1 MSNEIEDNYEY
12 KSRVAN
18 ERRRQTQA
26 YSGLGK
32 LPPQATDLEECVLG
46 AIMLDKEAMFQVN
59 DFLMADHFYKD
70 NHQKIFKAIQT
81 LSVNNDPIDIKTV
94 TQTLRKS
101 GELELIGGAYYI
113 TELTSHVTSGANIGY
128 HARIVYEKYLSR
140 EAIRVGTEM
149 VQSGYEDTSDVH
161 ELLESTQLNLMK
173 LTNFTTSQQSSHIGE
188 MITAGLIELEKP
200 ATNGLTGV
208 GTGFIHVN
216 NFTAGWQKGELTILA
231 ARPAMGKA
239 QPLDAG
245 VLTPIGF
252 CKIGELT
259 VGDTICNSECG
270 TQKVT
275 GVFPQGIKQTYLVK
289 FNDGTET
296 RCCDEHLWLTYSRHE
311 RKFKQE
317 PTVKNLKEI
326 RESLITGSDN
336 RKNHSVDFVSP
347 VFFSRQELL
356 IHPYVMGVLLGDACL
371 KNMNIANPELDV
383 IRRMEALLP
392 DGTIIKRR
400 RGGSCP
406 TFGFLNKK
414 FTGKKCSLELLVEK
428 YGLGGKN
435 SPDKIIPPEYLRNSF
450 ENRLELLRGLLDTD
464 GYVVDRHCIEFST
477 TSPWIKIGIIDLVR
491 SLGGRATFKEK
502 QGQYKKNGENIICK
516 KYYRIN
522 ISFTTFDFI
531 PVTSKKHQ
539 ARYQY
544 SKNKLQKFITEVIP
558 DKMEECVCI
567 SVSGHDKLY
576 ITDGYILTHNTA
588 LAMQFAR
595 NGAVLYQV
603 PTAVFS
609 LEMTKAQLTRRM
621 IANETE
627 IFLERINKK
636 TLTDYDK
643 QILAGKLHLLRNSPL
658 HVDDTPALTTVA
670 FRTKCIRL
678 KKLYDIQFIVVDYL
692 QLMRGVTAEG
702 KNKGNREQEIGE
714 ITRCLKAVAKDLDV
728 PVIALSQLSRAV
740 ESRPGVAK
748 RPMLQ
753 DLRESGNI
761 EQDADNVLFL
771 FRPEY
776 YGLSEIDGMP
786 TQSLAELIWAKHR
799 MGEIGSLYLKFRGA
813 VMRFENW
820 TNPNAEQIQAQFT
833 PINEKPEV
841 TPDDEIPF

>member
-1 MSNEIEDNYEY
+1 MGYEQEDA
-12 KSRVAN
+12 V
-18 ERRRQTQA
+18 ERRSRINAERRQVA

-59 DFLMADHFYKD
+59 DFLMAEHFYKD
-70 NHQKIFKAIQT
+70 NHQKIFNAIQT

-101 GELELIGGAYYI
+101 GELEMVGGAYYI
-113 TELTSHVTSGANIGY
+113 TELTSHVTSGANISY
-128 HARIVYEKYLSR
+128 HARIVYEKFLSR
-140 EAIRVGTEM
+140 EAIRVGTDM
-149 VQSGYEDTSDVH
+149 VQKGYEDTSDVH

-231 ARPAMGKA
+231 ARPAMGK
-239 QPLDAG
+239 
-245 VLTPIGF
+245 
-252 CKIGELT
+252 
-259 VGDTICNSECG
+259 S
-270 TQKVT
+270 
-275 GVFPQGIKQTYLVK
+275 
-289 FNDGTET
+289 
-296 RCCDEHLWLTYSRHE
+296 
-311 RKFKQE
+311 
-317 PTVKNLKEI
+317 
-326 RESLITGSDN
+326 
-336 RKNHSVDFVSP
+336 
-347 VFFSRQELL
+347 
-356 IHPYVMGVLLGDACL
+356 
-371 KNMNIANPELDV
+371 
-383 IRRMEALLP
+383 AL
-392 DGTIIKRR
+392 
-400 RGGSCP
+400 S
-406 TFGFLNKK
+406 
-414 FTGKKCSLELLVEK
+414 
-428 YGLGGKN
+428 
-435 SPDKIIPPEYLRNSF
+435 
-450 ENRLELLRGLLDTD
+450 
-464 GYVVDRHCIEFST
+464 
-477 TSPWIKIGIIDLVR
+477 
-491 SLGGRATFKEK
+491 
-502 QGQYKKNGENIICK
+502 
-516 KYYRIN
+516 
-522 ISFTTFDFI
+522 
-531 PVTSKKHQ
+531 
-539 ARYQY
+539 
-544 SKNKLQKFITEVIP
+544 
-558 DKMEECVCI
+558 
-567 SVSGHDKLY
+567 
-576 ITDGYILTHNTA
+576 
-588 LAMQFAR
+588 MQFAR
-595 NGAVLYQV
+595 NAAVLYQV

-609 LEMTKAQLTRRM
+609 LEMTKQQITRRM

-670 FRTKCIRL
+670 LRTKCIRL

-740 ESRPGVAK
+740 ESRPGAAK

-820 TNPNAEQIQAQFT
+820 TNPLAEQLQAQFT
-833 PINEKPEV
+833 PINEK
-841 TPDDEIPF
+841 DDPLETVPVNTLFDDDKEPF